1 MSYLLIHRACHGDIS
16 EAIKRLHPENREWRG
31 LGQFRPI
38 STSIEFCLTCCRP
51 WKLVL
56 KVLVYANLD
65 QLLDKMTTGS
75 TLPVSTFSPPIFQCL
90 LTLKVIGYRVLSED
104 CAGFGPIGAITCF
117 PPRLSLYILCYV
129 LIAYIMINKRDG
141 YSTS

>member
-104 CAGFGPIGAITCF
+104 CRFWAHRGYHMF
-117 PPRLSLYILCYV
+117 PPSPQFIYPLLRTDCLYYD
-129 LIAYIMINKRDG
+129 KQ
-141 YSTS
+141 T